1 MKLLL
6 RRTLVRLV
14 ILIIKVTSSL
24 TVSNLSSNKNLSNS
38 VMALARWSIGLPN
51 VQVNDTTGA

>member
-38 VMALARWSIGLPN
+38 VMALARWVDRITKRTSE
-51 VQVNDTTGA
+51 